1 MKDGVAMSSED
12 SFLSRRIWVAFIILE
27 GIWLTFGLMV
37 TYIGDILVLD
47 SNLSSV
53 LRFIVRGALLLLIVP
68 FILRIPNGRRSF
80 TQYLEDIKLTKYR
93 PLPRNLIITVVST
106 LLLLSG
112 LVLTGVLYGN
122 FTLDFTFLLPE
133 NSPILFVAVNA
144 GLWEEIM
151 WRGIILTLFLK
162 RYSIRTSI
170 AINTVLF
177 ALAHLSNIL
186 VGQDLI
192 VMLGQLIFVLI
203 ATPFIAYVF
212 IKTESLLPGIIIH
225 FSIDALGPIFM
236 NSMIQPGPNL
246 IIGGIYMLAG
256 WFIGNILAF
265 GFLMASIKETTL
277 LDKPNTQL

>member
-1 MKDGVAMSSED
+1 MKEGVGMSSED
-12 SFLSRRIWVAFIILE
+12 SLLSQRIWVAFIILE
-27 GIWLTFGLMV
+27 AIWLTFGLMV

-47 SNLSSV
+47 STLSSV
-53 LRFIVRGALLLLIVP
+53 LRFIVRGVLLLLIVP

-80 TQYLEDIKLTKYR
+80 TQYLEDIKLTKCR
-93 PLPRNLIITVVST
+93 PLARNLIITVLST

-112 LVLTGVLYGN
+112 LALTGVLYGN

-162 RYSIRTSI
+162 RYRIRTSI
-170 AINTVLF
+170 ALNTVLF
-177 ALAHLSNIL
+177 ALAHLSNLL
-186 VGQDLI
+186 VGQNLI

-212 IKTESLLPGIIIH
+212 IKTESLLPGILIH

-236 NSMIQPGPNL
+236 NSMIQPGPSL

-265 GFLMASIKETTL
+265 GFLKVYMKGNNS
-277 LDKPNTQL
+277 LDEPNTHS